1 MEENKPKCSSK
12 KHQNINAIIFCK
24 NCNCHFCE
32 RCEIFHSEI
41 HNEHEI
47 QSIKKGEKDIF
58 TGLCPEKYHDKLEY
72 FCRTHNQLCCANCII
87 KIKDDKN
94 GQHSECETCSLNEI
108 RPEKENQFNKDFNTL
123 EKISNSLDAIINRFD
138 SSKQKIV
145 ERKEALKKEIK
156 TSFDKLRAK
165 LNERE
170 NELYKEV
177 EGAFNKTYFGDDI
190 IKKSEEFPEDVKNCL
205 ESGNSIKERKNKN
218 GELTFEIHYFMEF
231 ENKINKLV
239 EKNKKLDK
247 FSSNQT
253 KIFFKKEEK
262 NLNNEIKKF
271 GNLKFELINNIKD
284 EEEQQQEEINNQDN
298 DEIVE
303 ENEFYLEFLKKR
315 INIAIDFKDARFFN
329 VNDITIKNVGKNL
342 NYQQIC
348 FIKADGNSDED
359 IIFNCNNR
367 TGSKLPLNMSG
378 EFEPNNTLDFSIPLK
393 IGNPQPEKTYK
404 LSMYIIDQNGK
415 ILSKS
420 IEISVKINKLDEM
433 LQKKF
438 IKANEIYEELK
449 KKYPNNVNL
458 INKEEIIYDYM
469 NDKFDKKKFNDKI
482 NNERKEQD
490 KKRNI
495 LNAEQIYKE
504 LNMDKFKIDR
514 NEAICF
520 IIEHNF
526 DKGKIQKW
534 INEKKGKTE
543 KIIDETLLK
552 EVFDKID
559 EEFDISHS
567 NISEEEVKKKIL
579 EYNYDIEKVKKWTEG
594 KFFAN

>member
-1 MEENKPKCSSK
+1 M
-12 KHQNINAIIFCK
+12 
-24 NCNCHFCE
+24 
-32 RCEIFHSEI
+32 
-41 HNEHEI
+41 
-47 QSIKKGEKDIF
+47 
-58 TGLCPEKYHDKLEY
+58 
-72 FCRTHNQLCCANCII
+72 
-87 KIKDDKN
+87 
-94 GQHSECETCSLNEI
+94 
-108 RPEKENQFNKDFNTL
+108 
-123 EKISNSLDAIINRFD
+123 
-138 SSKQKIV
+138 
-145 ERKEALKKEIK
+145 
-156 TSFDKLRAK
+156 
-165 LNERE
+165 
-170 NELYKEV
+170 
-177 EGAFNKTYFGDDI
+177 
-190 IKKSEEFPEDVKNCL
+190 KNCL
-205 ESGNSIKERKNKN
+205 ESENSIKERKNKN

-262 NLNNEIKKF
+262 NLKNEIKKF

-298 DEIVE
+298 DE
-303 ENEFYLEFLKKR
+303 NEFYLEFLNKR

-329 VNDITIKNVGKNL
+329 INDITIKNVGKNL

-469 NDKFDKKKFNDKI
+469 YDKFDKKKFNDKI

-534 INEKKGKTE
+534 INEKKVKTE
-543 KIIDETLLK
+543 KKIDETLLK
-552 EVFDKID
+552 EVFNELDIN
-559 EEFDISHS
+559 FDISHS

-594 KFFAN
+594 KFFVN